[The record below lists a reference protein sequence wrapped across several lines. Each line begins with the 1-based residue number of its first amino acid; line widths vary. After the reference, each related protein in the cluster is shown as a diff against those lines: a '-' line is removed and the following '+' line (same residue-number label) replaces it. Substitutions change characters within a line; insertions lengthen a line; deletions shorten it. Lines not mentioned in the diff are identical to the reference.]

1 MEDNKL
7 EMPSEGDVQ
16 SWKKEPNQPK
26 LEYRSKAELTNKKE
40 KRREEKIIKVNA
52 LRIEE
57 DINKNVFLDYKN
69 ISGIDS
75 NYKGKKGNIKKY
87 NKNKRNRI
95 NNIKSIYFIIMLYFN
110 LIVSNNIMIEYHFSN
125 ITLKVKGP
133 GYSPILTSNFFNR
146 HRPDII
152 YINGNKISSIAYAY
166 TFSEINNTVNL
177 IWNNSINNC
186 DEMFRYCENIIE
198 MD

>member
-1 MEDNKL
+1 M
-7 EMPSEGDVQ
+7 
-16 SWKKEPNQPK
+16 
-26 LEYRSKAELTNKKE
+26 
-40 KRREEKIIKVNA
+40 NA

-110 LIVSNNIMIEYHFSN
+110 LIVSNNIMIEYHFS
-125 ITLKVKGP
+125 K
-133 GYSPILTSNFFNR
+133 YNFKSKR
-146 HRPDII
+146 TRI
-152 YINGNKISSIAYAY
+152 
-166 TFSEINNTVNL
+166 
-177 IWNNSINNC
+177 
-186 DEMFRYCENIIE
+186 
-198 MD
+198 